1 MVPECDL
8 LAGYVTGKS
17 MNIWDP
23 VARKFRKVHL
33 VLALAQAD
41 TPFRAIWALLC
52 GHSSRTGCDKC
63 FLRGT
68 KKGPNAEAWGATRF
82 GGYSQHAPTLVF
94 DDLCNWEE
102 GSVIYGQAKFDPKQA
117 EHLMVSHQKHLLR
130 CKAAEAASMR
140 ALEQFPIPRAAR
152 NGGDMTADPSS
163 AEQRELT
170 KGASDL

>member
-8 LAGYVTGKS
+8 LAGYVTGKF

-102 GSVIYGQAKFDPKQA
+102 GSDKEGVCLVGPLRPASGRQDGDDVRFCNG
-117 EHLMVSHQKHLLR
+117 LLSTHSL
-130 CKAAEAASMR
+130 ASIFFMLCCLCSR
-140 ALEQFPIPRAAR
+140 A
-152 NGGDMTADPSS
+152 
-163 AEQRELT
+163 
-170 KGASDL
+170 